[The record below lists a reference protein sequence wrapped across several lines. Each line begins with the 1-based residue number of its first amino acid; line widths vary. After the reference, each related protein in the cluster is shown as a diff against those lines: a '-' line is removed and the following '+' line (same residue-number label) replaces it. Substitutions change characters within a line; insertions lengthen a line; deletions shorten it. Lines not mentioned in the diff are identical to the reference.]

1 MDGRL
6 PDCGS
11 QLPGFVIYFLFQ
23 IFCSLWLRT
32 TRPTIGKIFSIAP
45 CSPAMEAADIS
56 WSQGDK
62 NISWDHGDIKIY
74 FETKKMTWPTCVSFH
89 DMDQISYAL
98 LDYHLN
104 QLGSWESPKCTP
116 PKKPAWQGIA
126 KPEFPGLELTVEVHP
141 CFHSVQ
147 NGLEFLN
154 LLSGDLWTAPSKK
167 WRHWVWCWQW
177 CCRPIRRGLF
187 DITLIL
193 S

>member
-32 TRPTIGKIFSIAP
+32 TRPTIGKIFSIAR

-104 QLGSWESPKCTP
+104 QLGSWESPKCTTP
-116 PKKPAWQGIA
+116 RASL
-126 KPEFPGLELTVEVHP
+126 PGKGLTSRSSQDSSSQSRSTLVFTP
-141 CFHSVQ
+141 Y
-147 NGLEFLN
+147 
-154 LLSGDLWTAPSKK
+154 KM
-167 WRHWVWCWQW
+167 VWN
-177 CCRPIRRGLF
+177 
-187 DITLIL
+187 